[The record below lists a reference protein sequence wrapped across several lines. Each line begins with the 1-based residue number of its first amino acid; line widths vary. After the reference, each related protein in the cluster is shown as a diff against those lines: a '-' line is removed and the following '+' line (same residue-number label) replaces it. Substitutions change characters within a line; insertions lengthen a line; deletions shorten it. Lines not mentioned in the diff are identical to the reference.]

1 MYYSQVTS
9 SLKGF
14 EERDLLFAKLFGSA
28 CIIRSCDFCN
38 QEDCMLILERLL
50 DLHDKKLWMQDLV
63 IECIFLLLSYIPESY
78 QASVLCRLKHLVSVP
93 LNEMTPNGLLFAIGL
108 QHLSITSEAFS
119 KASSTAFGLKN
130 LFNLESIDEIS
141 NGLLHSASKFP
152 KVKRY
157 IYQYTR

>member
-1 MYYSQVTS
+1 
-9 SLKGF
+9 
-14 EERDLLFAKLFGSA
+14 
-28 CIIRSCDFCN
+28 
-38 QEDCMLILERLL
+38 MLILERLL